1 MYKCKIQNCP
11 TMLKHKT
18 NCKKH
23 WRQIYTH
30 GAPMQTNFDSRP
42 AIAEGD
48 HYKIPLGLNAVNGHT
63 LVDKEYKY
71 LDTHKWNLSGTGY
84 ATASI
89 KGRVVRLHRLIKDAP
104 SGKQVD
110 HINNNRLDNR
120 VKNLRLC
127 LNAENGRNRS
137 KTKIPTPKTKN
148 MARPPMLSSR
158 MPPMNPLAAEPKPK
172 LTAPNNP
179 CAVDFNPSGA
189 FSSAYETP
197 ASHIFFTGFKLGL
210 DERHYF
216 SLFTF
221 YFIRVRSER

>member
-104 SGKQVD
+104 SDKQID

-137 KTKIPTPKTKN
+137 KQ
-148 MARPPMLSSR
+148 S
-158 MPPMNPLAAEPKPK
+158 
-172 LTAPNNP
+172 NN
-179 CAVDFNPSGA
+179 
-189 FSSAYETP
+189 T
-197 ASHIFFTGFKLGL
+197 TGFKGVYRHGGRFRAKIVCLGKQIHL
-210 DERHYF
+210 GTHDTALEAARAYDQGAEKYF
-216 SLFTF
+216 GKYAKFNLTLKTG
-221 YFIRVRSER
+221 V